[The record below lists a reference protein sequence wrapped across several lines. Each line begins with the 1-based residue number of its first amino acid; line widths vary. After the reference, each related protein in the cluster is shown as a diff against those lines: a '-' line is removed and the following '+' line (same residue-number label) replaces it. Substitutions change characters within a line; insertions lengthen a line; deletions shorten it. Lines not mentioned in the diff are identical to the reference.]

1 MDAVDPAHLEQRW
14 VHSHEEDTPSGQVF
28 RPASFPFPRA
38 RGRRSFELKPDGR
51 LLARDIG
58 PDDRGVITEG
68 TWELHGDE
76 LRLHLGSGGARV
88 YRIEAVSRER
98 LVLRARSA

>member
-1 MDAVDPAHLEQRW
+1 MAAVDPADLEQRW
-14 VHSHEEDTPSGQVF
+14 MHSHEEDTPSGQVF

-51 LLARDIG
+51 LLAREIG
-58 PDDRGVITEG
+58 PDDRGVTTEG

-76 LRLHLGSGGARV
+76 LRLHLGSGGTRV
-88 YRIEAVSRER
+88 YRIEEASRER
-98 LVLRARSA
+98 LVLRAPSA

>member
-1 MDAVDPAHLEQRW
+1 MGTVDPAHLEQRW
-14 VHSHEEDTPSGQVF
+14 THSHEEDTPSGQVF

-58 PDDRGVITEG
+58 PDDRGVTTEG

-76 LRLHLGSGGARV
+76 LRLQVGTAGAHV
-88 YRIEAVSRER
+88 YRIEAASRER
-98 LVLRARSA
+98 LVLRSPSA